1 MSHLIPIGGGLGVQ
15 IPPHIISAGHLE
27 DADLF
32 FEVTQNGVLIKP
44 EVQKSKQQNSVSLTE
59 LIDSSPIKGIDFDSS
74 HNKHPRAGWE
84 KYYANPEKENHLLEE
99 IDHEFSEEDWQWE

>member
-27 DADLF
+27 NADLF
-32 FEVTQNGVLIKP
+32 FEVTHHGVLIRP
-44 EVQKSKQQNSVSLTE
+44 H
-59 LIDSSPIKGIDFDSS
+59 I
-74 HNKHPRAGWE
+74 NKHPRAGWE
-84 KYYANPEKENHLLEE
+84 KYYAAPEKEKNLLEE